1 MRYFLALFAVCVFGT
16 AELLKRGEQVFNI
29 NSAACHS
36 KLGDGKGVPARIG
49 AMAGVAN
56 LHDKRIVGLPDGQ
69 IFNTI
74 SYGRNLMQ
82 GYAQS
87 VPVQD
92 RWAAVAYLRALQLS
106 RLGSIDE
113 VPQSLRTTLKK

>member
-1 MRYFLALFAVCVFGT
+1 
-16 AELLKRGEQVFNI
+16 
-29 NSAACHS
+29 
-36 KLGDGKGVPARIG
+36 
-49 AMAGVAN
+49 
-56 LHDKRIVGLPDGQ
+56 
-69 IFNTI
+69 
-74 SYGRNLMQ
+74 MQ